1 MDFETSLRRAIK
13 TGNVVIGQNETKEC
27 IASGKAKL
35 VVVAANYC
43 PEDFAAFLKEK
54 NANVYTYEGTSKAL
68 GISCGRPHFV
78 SALAVID
85 AGDSDILSIQRA

>member
-13 TGNVVIGQNETKEC
+13 TGKVVIGQKKTREC
-27 IASGKAKL
+27 IENDEAKL
-35 VVVAANYC
+35 VVVTGKYF
-43 PEDFAAFLKEK
+43 PDDFAALLKEK
-54 NANVYTYEGTSKAL
+54 NVNVYTYEGTSKAL

-78 SALAVID
+78 SALAIVD